1 LRLYHNFITC
11 LFFLRAGITGGAVL
25 EEGYEETFAAT
36 ATTTASS
43 IESALAS
50 AASSSTMDL
59 TGMAFSEAH
68 VDEFVAAAQA
78 QKLLHIQELS
88 LGGCQIGDGG
98 IVRIC
103 SALAS
108 QHL

>member
-1 LRLYHNFITC
+1 
-11 LFFLRAGITGGAVL
+11 
-25 EEGYEETFAAT
+25 
-36 ATTTASS
+36 
-43 IESALAS
+43 
-50 AASSSTMDL
+50 
-59 TGMAFSEAH
+59 MAFSEAH

-98 IVRIC
+98 VVRVC
-103 SALAS
+103 SALAG